1 MIKGNPYVKNGW
13 LRCPACKRKLFPVRP
28 DTKIRCLL
36 WVVTL
41 GALALA
47 VLTGVLGH
55 WGL

>member
-1 MIKGNPYVKNGW
+1 MEFS
-13 LRCPACKRKLFPVRP
+13 KRLIR
-28 DTKIRCLL
+28 DIRCLL

>member
-36 WVVTL
+36 WVCRQCHEQFEINL
-41 GALALA
+41 EPRACEP
-47 VLTGVLGH
+47 
-55 WGL
+55 